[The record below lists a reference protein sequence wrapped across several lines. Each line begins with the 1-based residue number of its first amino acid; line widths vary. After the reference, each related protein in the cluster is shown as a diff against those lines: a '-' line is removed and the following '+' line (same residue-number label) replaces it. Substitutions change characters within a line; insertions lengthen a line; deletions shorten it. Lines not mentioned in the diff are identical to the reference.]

1 MGNEITKIWE
11 WQKEIDENSFSNKCW
26 KIFEYI
32 KSEMFNLT
40 NPQENTI
47 SSEEKKKN
55 ERIKSMSEI
64 KWHLNFV
71 EFFGLFDLVKEEY
84 QKDKNKT
91 IEDYIDNSGLSWY
104 QKDLFLEIYRNI
116 IEKVISKTTDFV
128 KWPGMDN
135 YDKMILEQQD
145 AFFALWTK
153 NFNL

>member
-1 MGNEITKIWE
+1 
-11 WQKEIDENSFSNKCW
+11 
-26 KIFEYI
+26 
-32 KSEMFNLT
+32 
-40 NPQENTI
+40 
-47 SSEEKKKN
+47 
-55 ERIKSMSEI
+55 MSEI

-104 QKDLFLEIYRNI
+104 QKDLFLGIYRNI